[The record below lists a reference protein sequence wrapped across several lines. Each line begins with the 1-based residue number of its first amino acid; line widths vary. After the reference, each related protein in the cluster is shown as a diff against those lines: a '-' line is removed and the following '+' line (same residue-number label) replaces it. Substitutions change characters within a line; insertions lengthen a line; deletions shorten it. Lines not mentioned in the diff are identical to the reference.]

1 MAAIDWVQF
10 NENFQYYDKE
20 IVKEVISIFID
31 EYDQRM
37 ANLKKNIE
45 ERDFT
50 NLAFNAHSLKSV
62 IANYMAPRAYELA
75 LTLEDLAK
83 NNSDEGIDEIF
94 TELMNETQELLLEL
108 RIYLESNDKL

>member
-37 ANLKKNIE
+37 VNLKK
-45 ERDFT
+45 
-50 NLAFNAHSLKSV
+50 
-62 IANYMAPRAYELA
+62 
-75 LTLEDLAK
+75 K
-83 NNSDEGIDEIF
+83 N
-94 TELMNETQELLLEL
+94 
-108 RIYLESNDKL
+108 